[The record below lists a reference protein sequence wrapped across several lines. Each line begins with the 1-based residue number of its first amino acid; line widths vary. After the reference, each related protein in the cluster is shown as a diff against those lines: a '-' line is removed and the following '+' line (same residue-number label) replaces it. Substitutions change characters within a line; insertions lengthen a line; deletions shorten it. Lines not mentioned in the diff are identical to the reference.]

1 MLREYNVL
9 ALVKGTER
17 YVYLYLDAHHA
28 ELLQVLE
35 EHASNPLLSFNW
47 FDAAVLKQRST
58 QQLETTSEENFQRQI
73 RSTEAS

>member
-17 YVYLYLDAHHA
+17 YVYLYLDDNHA
-28 ELLQVLE
+28 DLLHVLE

-47 FDAAVLKQRST
+47 FDAAVLKQRSM
-58 QQLETTSEENFQRQI
+58 QQLEATSEENFNRQI
-73 RSTEAS
+73 RSTEAT